1 MSQRIHFNDDLFF
14 LTKSMQALKEGLALE
29 IDGPLFMENVASNLA
44 FYGSCLGELM
54 ASLEDN
60 KRLIDWMEY
69 LRSLYLAERQY
80 VDLLAAALDPDA
92 SWAGELLASRRSLE
106 TALDE
111 HRADRASMRD
121 RLSLKG
127 EEEAPQADVVSKD
140 ERDEL
145 LRDQGGN

>member
-29 IDGPLFMENVASNLA
+29 IDGPLFMDNVSSNLS

-80 VDLLAAALDPDA
+80 VDLLATALDPDA
-92 SWAGELLASRRSLE
+92 SWAGGLLASRRALE
-106 TALDE
+106 TALNE
-111 HRADRASMRD
+111 HRTELASMRD

-127 EEEAPQADVVSKD
+127 EEEAPQEDVVSKD
-140 ERDEL
+140 ELDEL
-145 LRDQGGN
+145 LRDQDGN